1 MIEFNLNGK
10 DVQTNSE
17 PTKRLLDVLRE
28 EFNLTAPKEGCGE
41 GECGAC
47 AILLDG
53 NLVNSCITA
62 IGTVQGAKV
71 ITLEGFRDTPQYQL
85 LDHAFAVC
93 GAVQCGYCTPGMIM
107 AAQSLLSKKPHPT
120 VEEIREGISGNLC
133 RCTGYNMIINAVQMA
148 AKEGNGLW

>member
-10 DVQTNSE
+10 EVQTNSE

-62 IGTVQGAKV
+62 IGTVQGANV
-71 ITLEGFRDTPQYQL
+71 VTLEGFRDTPQYQL